1 MKGAQ
6 SLGFSPPQPDQTV
19 VILQDLSV
27 LPTALG
33 GFLALLALGAVG
45 YALTTAVRRRG
56 RELAVLRALGLT
68 GRQSRLVIVTQ
79 ASVLAVAGLA
89 VGIPLGLVVARVV
102 WRAVANFVPLAYQ
115 PPLDAWALILIA
127 PATLLAANLLA
138 VWPGGRAARLR
149 AGQVLRTE

>member
-1 MKGAQ
+1 
-6 SLGFSPPQPDQTV
+6 V

-33 GFLALLALGAVG
+33 GFLALLAVGAVG

-68 GRQSRLVIVTQ
+68 GRQSRLVIATQ
-79 ASVLAVAGLA
+79 ASVLAVAGVA
-89 VGIPLGLVVARVV
+89 VGIPLGLVAARVV

-115 PPLDAWALILIA
+115 PPLDPWALILIA
-127 PATLLAANLLA
+127 PATLLAANVLA
-138 VWPGGRAARLR
+138 VGPGGRAAGLR
-149 AGQVLRTE
+149 AGRVLRTE

>member
-1 MKGAQ
+1 
-6 SLGFSPPQPDQTV
+6 
-19 VILQDLSV
+19 V
-27 LPTALG
+27 L
-33 GFLALLALGAVG
+33 LGARSLQGLNVRVDAVTKRLEVETNPTVK

-79 ASVLAVAGLA
+79 ASVLAVVGLA
-89 VGIPLGLVVARVV
+89 VGIPLGLVVARIV

-115 PPLDAWALILIA
+115 PPLDPWALILIA